1 MSFLEKKFSLNGKTA
16 LVTGSTRGIGFAL
29 AAGLA
34 QAGANIVLNGRN
46 KDRLVEAQEKLNK
59 LGINAEL
66 LIGDVSN
73 AGEIAQA
80 IDRFEAENTAID
92 ILVNNAGIQ
101 HRSPIVDFATEDFNR
116 VMSTNTHAIFYTSQA
131 VGKHMIKRKSGKI
144 INIASVMTVIAR
156 ENVSAYTTSKA
167 AVGGLTRALATE
179 WAQHRVNINAI
190 GPGYISTELTQ
201 PLFDDKAFSAW
212 LMQTTPQKR
221 WGEVDD
227 LVGAAVFL
235 SSPAADFINGQII
248 YVDGG
253 MTSSV

>member
-101 HRSPIVDFATEDFNR
+101 HRSPIVDFATEDFDR
-116 VMSTNTHAIFYTSQA
+116 VMSTNTHAMFYTSQA

-179 WAQHRVNINAI
+179 WAQHGVNINAI

>member
-101 HRSPIVDFATEDFNR
+101 HRSPIVDFATEDFDR

-179 WAQHRVNINAI
+179 WAQHGVNINAI